1 MCATARDIKV
11 RDILIDIQRPK
22 LNMAAYKMKSATKT
36 SIYNCYLLCTGTN
49 LKMFVFPSWVT
60 DNLCGSKHA
69 VKMTMQDRIWELC
82 LQLIIIDTA
91 EKFKGR
97 VT

>member
-11 RDILIDIQRPK
+11 RDIIIDIHRPK

-36 SIYNCYLLCTGTN
+36 SIYNWYFYFN

-69 VKMTMQDRIWELC
+69 VKMTMQDRI
-82 LQLIIIDTA
+82 
-91 EKFKGR
+91 
-97 VT
+97 

>member
-11 RDILIDIQRPK
+11 RDIIIDIHRPK

-49 LKMFVFPSWVT
+49 LEMFVFLLGCPITCVVVNMQLKWQCKTEFENFVY
-60 DNLCGSKHA
+60 NLS
-69 VKMTMQDRIWELC
+69 
-82 LQLIIIDTA
+82 
-91 EKFKGR
+91 
-97 VT
+97 